1 MATIHVI
8 IPCYNV
14 EAYLEQAVES
24 VLNQPSKDI
33 DIVLVDDGSTDG
45 SGAICDQLSA
55 RYERVTVIHKENGG
69 VSAARN
75 VGIAHVLSQTER
87 DSQKESF
94 LAFLDADDAWTENFL
109 DTRVRALLD
118 TGYDL
123 IGFQSCTCNHM
134 LQIREVSKQMQEGI
148 YSGGASSVW
157 LHAGAHFGA
166 MLYSVGFLRRCGIR
180 FREGLR
186 YSEDKIFS
194 LQCMYLAGQIY
205 LENRPM
211 YLYRVSGDSAMGR
224 RGFGIPYY
232 QPIVEAYLELDRNM
246 ERWADD
252 RRGVLTVGRICASR
266 YLSYMME
273 EHFQQWR
280 GKREMDRLLAA
291 HPEYVALLKGQPP
304 YQMMPSNPRYEI
316 YEKSPVRFAV
326 RHYLL
331 GVPLFLRRWLGAVV
345 KRLR

>member
-1 MATIHVI
+1 MASIYVI
-8 IPCYNV
+8 IPCYN
-14 EAYLEQAVES
+14 ARKYLEQAVDS
-24 VLNQPSKDI
+24 VLTQPSKNI

-45 SGAICDQLSA
+45 TEVLCDQLSA
-55 RYERVTVIHKENGG
+55 RHERVTVIHKENGG

-75 VGIAHVLSQTER
+75 AGIAHVLSQTEQE
-87 DSQKESF
+87 SQKESF

-109 DTRVRALLD
+109 DAHVQNLVD
-118 TGYDL
+118 SGFDL
-123 IGFQSCTCNHM
+123 IGFQTCYCNQRLEAKHDPKR
-134 LQIREVSKQMQEGI
+134 LPEG
-148 YSGGASSVW
+148 SFPGGAQNVW
-157 LHAGAHFGA
+157 LHSSQSFAS
-166 MLYSVGFLRRCGIR
+166 MLYSVELFRRYGIR

-211 YLYRVSGDSAMGR
+211 YLYRVSGNSAMGR
-224 RGFGIPYY
+224 RKFGIPYY
-232 QPIVEAYLELDRNM
+232 QPIVEAYLELDRDM
-246 ERWADD
+246 ERWTDD
-252 RRGVLTVGRICASR
+252 RRGALTVGRICASR

-291 HPEYVALLKGQPP
+291 YPEYVALLKGQLP

-331 GVPLFLRRWLGAVV
+331 GVLLFLRRWLGAVV
-345 KRLR
+345 KRLW

>member
-14 EAYLEQAVES
+14 EEYLEHAVDS
-24 VLNQPSKDI
+24 VLNQPSEDI

-45 SGAICDQLSA
+45 SGAICDRLSA

-75 VGIAHVLSQTER
+75 AGIAHVLSQTEQ

-109 DTRVRALLD
+109 DARVRALLD

-123 IGFQSCTCNHM
+123 IGFQTCYCNQR
-134 LQIREVSKQMQEGI
+134 LEAKYDPKRLSEG
-148 YSGGASSVW
+148 SFPGGAQNVW
-157 LHAGAHFGA
+157 LHSRHSFAS
-166 MLYSVGFLRRCGIR
+166 MLYSVELLRRFGIR

-304 YQMMPSNPRYEI
+304 YQMMPSNPRHEI

-331 GVPLFLRRWLGAVV
+331 GVPLFLRRWLGSVV